1 MFKNYITVALRN
13 IIKEKSHL
21 AINLFGLSVGM
32 IGFVMASLFADYEE
46 NYDTFFEDSERI
58 HIVYSRVSP
67 QSNLGIPE
75 VNGVYSALAP
85 VYKAENPDVTMA
97 RLFGREI
104 VVQRGDRLNY
114 EDVHFVDPEFTE
126 IFKFELVDGDLD
138 RALAQPNAIILTE
151 RN

>member
-58 HIVYSRVSP
+58 HLIYSRVAP
-67 QSNLGIPE
+67 QSNM
-75 VNGVYSALAP
+75 VS
-85 VYKAENPDVTMA
+85 
-97 RLFGREI
+97 
-104 VVQRGDRLNY
+104 
-114 EDVHFVDPEFTE
+114 
-126 IFKFELVDGDLD
+126 
-138 RALAQPNAIILTE
+138 
-151 RN
+151 